1 MAIIDRIPPCG
12 EVQQDNIGPLSYAT
26 KRYLPRLVI
35 VNKLNKPFY
44 LILPLANEA
53 NIPIKQRIA
62 KTVNAAFSLL
72 I

>member
-1 MAIIDRIPPCG
+1 MCENFAKNDI
-12 EVQQDNIGPLSYAT
+12 SM
-26 KRYLPRLVI
+26 VI
-35 VNKLNKPFY
+35 KGVFIWHLQLRSNSSLRFMTAGFY